1 MPILRTPGVT
11 SAAVLAVALVTA
23 GCASR
28 SVNVQPLRADPAV
41 FAAWTCAALHDEI
54 DSVQQRAAD
63 VAYAVDERAGNNVI
77 MLSLGVAVF
86 WPALIAMRPDGPDAA
101 ELARLKG
108 RHDALVS
115 AAAGKA
121 CPPAVDVLAPERA
134 AALPIGLGE
143 RLVYEERSPAV
154 RGGRVVGLKLAALR
168 RGVLEFDADVAGNA
182 TAQRWATD
190 LNGNLAPRS
199 SELLHWSRLLKP
211 TVALGDVLTGELHAG
226 SGEAP
231 ARVRGQVIALGVQNT
246 LERPF
251 DAAVIELFGDAPTPT
266 GSHRVDG
273 VMVVDRKSG
282 TLLRLELRS
291 AHPDFALRRTLMRIE
306 PARPR

>member
-1 MPILRTPGVT
+1 
-11 SAAVLAVALVTA
+11 
-23 GCASR
+23 
-28 SVNVQPLRADPAV
+28 
-41 FAAWTCAALHDEI
+41 
-54 DSVQQRAAD
+54 
-63 VAYAVDERAGNNVI
+63 
-77 MLSLGVAVF
+77 
-86 WPALIAMRPDGPDAA
+86 
-101 ELARLKG
+101 
-108 RHDALVS
+108 
-115 AAAGKA
+115 
-121 CPPAVDVLAPERA
+121 
-134 AALPIGLGE
+134 
-143 RLVYEERSPAV
+143 
-154 RGGRVVGLKLAALR
+154 
-168 RGVLEFDADVAGNA
+168 VAGDPLSR
-182 TAQRWATD
+182 RWATD

-199 SELLHWSRLLKP
+199 TELLHWSRLLKP

-306 PARPR
+306 AARAR

>member
-1 MPILRTPGVT
+1 MLRLLPLI
-11 SAAVLAVALVTA
+11 AVLLA

-41 FAAWTCAALHDEI
+41 FASWSCAALHDEM

-108 RHDALVS
+108 RHDAL
-115 AAAGKA
+115 AAAAAAKA
-121 CPPAVDVLAPERA
+121 CPPAADVLAPERA
-134 AALPIGLGE
+134 AALPIALGE
-143 RLVYEERSPAV
+143 RLVYEERIPGL
-154 RGGRVVGLKLAALR
+154 RGARVLGLKLAALR
-168 RGVLEFDADVAGNA
+168 RGALEFDADLAGRPL
-182 TAQRWATD
+182 AQRWATD

-211 TVALGDVLTGELHAG
+211 GMALGDVLTGELYAG
-226 SGEAP
+226 TAEAP
-231 ARVRGQVIALGVQNT
+231 ARLRGQVIALGVQNT
-246 LERPF
+246 LDRPF

-291 AHPDFALRRTLMRIE
+291 EHPEFALRRTLQRIE
-306 PARPR
+306 PAR